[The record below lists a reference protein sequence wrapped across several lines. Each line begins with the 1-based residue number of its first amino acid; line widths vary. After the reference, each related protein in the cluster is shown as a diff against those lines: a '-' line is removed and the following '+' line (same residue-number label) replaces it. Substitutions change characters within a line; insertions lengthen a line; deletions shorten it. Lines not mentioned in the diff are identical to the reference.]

1 MYSTVAGV
9 VQLGQMKVFKSKVT
23 YLCLKAEKIEPVE
36 GQKNVNGT
44 EGVRKELD
52 KDETKGVLTRGG
64 LPLSQ
69 DPWEQSE
76 HLRQT

>member
-9 VQLGQMKVFKSKVT
+9 VQLGQMKVFKIKVT
-23 YLCLKAEKIEPVE
+23 YLCLKAEEIEPVE
-36 GQKNVNGT
+36 GQKNINGT
-44 EGVRKELD
+44 EGVEKVLD
-52 KDETKGVLTRGG
+52 KDETKGVLTRG